1 MLATNMG
8 VELRRLTALGLACG
22 VHVALLLGVD
32 AARAP
37 APPPSDALAAV
48 SEVTLEELAPEPAPL
63 PSSTADEVDA
73 PADPARAAAL
83 AAKTAPRATS
93 TTVLE
98 VAPPESGP
106 SAAAPDDGWS
116 FSPSAARIDLH
127 GGVTPDMVAPP
138 HDSAAHDPRE
148 GSKPATASA
157 TGGLA
162 EGLAA
167 HDVEVGMG
175 RGGPVLAAAEM
186 AARSSDAP
194 LDGGATFDVAVRPD
208 SVVAR
213 VVSADN
219 DAAGWA
225 RVAESLG
232 HALDPKKVRLPEGG
246 RGWHVV
252 VRVDATMRLADG
264 RDVRTLHGMKTSV
277 TPSILQQQT
286 EAKPGGQWAPPPP
299 PGPDDAQ
306 DVPPQG
312 GALGGGPQHPGAGAL
327 QGLAQR
333 ILPTPTVS
341 VSGKICSASLS
352 ATPFGLGLGGGC
364 SLENIGTHATRVVS
378 GRILGEGAL

>member
-1 MLATNMG
+1 MDVG
-8 VELRRLTALGLACG
+8 IRRLTALGVACG
-22 VHVALLLGVD
+22 VHVGLLLGVG
-32 AARAP
+32 AVEKP
-37 APPPSDALAAV
+37 SPPPSDALTAV
-48 SEVTLEELAPEPAPL
+48 SEVTLEELAPDPTPL
-63 PSSTADEVDA
+63 PSAAADGADEPTA
-73 PADPARAAAL
+73 PARAAAL

-93 TTVLE
+93 TAVLE
-98 VAPPESGP
+98 ATPLESAPP
-106 SAAAPDDGWS
+106 AAAPDDGWS
-116 FSPSAARIDLH
+116 FSASAARIDLH
-127 GGVTPDMVAPP
+127 GAVTPDMVAPP
-138 HDSAAHDPRE
+138 HGLAAHDARD

-162 EGLAA
+162 EGLAQ

-225 RVAESLG
+225 RVADSLG
-232 HALDPKKVRLPEGG
+232 HSLDPKKVRLPEGG

-252 VRVDATMRLADG
+252 VHVDATMRLADG
-264 RDVRTLHGMKTSV
+264 RDVRTLHGVKTSV

-299 PGPDDAQ
+299 PGPDEAQ

-312 GALGGGPQHPGAGAL
+312 GALGRGPPHPGGAAL

-364 SLENIGTHATRVVS
+364 SLENIGTHAMRVVS